1 MANEEYLTTAEA
13 AKLLKVS
20 RGTVCMLAR
29 EGRLPAIRVG
39 KQWRIPH
46 EAPELW
52 IYKQKQ
58 TAARNKATAKIRRRE
73 TSQTLRATM
82 ILLEDCRADKIA
94 QQQLNV
100 LKCIDTTLLL
110 AAT

>member
-29 EGRLPAIRVG
+29 EGQLPAVRVG
-39 KQWRIPH
+39 MQWRIPH

-52 IYKQKQ
+52 MYRQKQAAVRNAKGHLQQVPPRAKQK
-58 TAARNKATAKIRRRE
+58 RSGFEDLLKISGAIGLHE
-73 TSQTLRATM
+73 
-82 ILLEDCRADKIA
+82 
-94 QQQLNV
+94 
-100 LKCIDTTLLL
+100 
-110 AAT
+110 

>member
-1 MANEEYLTTAEA
+1 MPGEEYLTTTEA

-39 KQWRIPH
+39 VQWRIPH

-52 IYKQKQ
+52 LYKQKQ
-58 TAARNKATAKIRRRE
+58 TAVRGKAAAKIENGKPAKR
-73 TSQTLRATM
+73 SGFDDLLKLAGPIKLRN
-82 ILLEDCRADKIA
+82 RS
-94 QQQLNV
+94 
-100 LKCIDTTLLL
+100 
-110 AAT
+110 

>member
-1 MANEEYLTTAEA
+1 MAGEEYLTTSEA

-39 KQWRIPH
+39 VQWRIPH

-52 IYKQKQ
+52 LYRQKQ
-58 TAARNKATAKIRRRE
+58 TAVRSKATSKFESGARTKR
-73 TSQTLRATM
+73 SGFDDLV
-82 ILLEDCRADKIA
+82 K
-94 QQQLNV
+94 
-100 LKCIDTTLLL
+100 L
-110 AAT
+110 AAPIKLRLNRY